1 MTVGCNAME
10 LARRCETI
18 NLLKF
23 NHERPVYESARFAN
37 SSWKQRLAA
46 RSPSSENTTDFC
58 FPTGSLIRPFSCSRF
73 NASQSMPFH
82 ARHFSCSVR

>member
-23 NHERPVYESARFAN
+23 NHERPVDESALR
-37 SSWKQRLAA
+37 KQLL
-46 RSPSSENTTDFC
+46 ETTFGC
-58 FPTGSLIRPFSCSRF
+58 
-73 NASQSMPFH
+73 A
-82 ARHFSCSVR
+82 